1 MSKQPKT
8 ISRVFTIKV
17 FLFAVLTIAC
27 AGIAFDI
34 LFPDYKDNFI
44 VSFIL
49 KNFWGNVCHQEH
61 NKSLSING
69 TYLMVCSRCAG
80 IYFGAWF
87 VSFISMFI
95 KQIKINL
102 SLIIICTIP
111 MLADILF
118 YNIRIY
124 EYSKVIAFFSGV
136 IFSSS
141 VVIFFLNNI
150 KSEL

>member
-17 FLFAVLTIAC
+17 FLFTVLTIAC

-61 NKSLSING
+61 NKSLSIDG
-69 TYLMVCSRCAG
+69 SYMLVCSRCTG
-80 IYFGAWF
+80 IYFGAW
-87 VSFISMFI
+87 VISFISLFI
-95 KQIKINL
+95 RQMKINL
-102 SLIIICTIP
+102 SLIIICALP
-111 MLADILF
+111 MLADILL
-118 YNIRIY
+118 YNLRIY
-124 EYSKVIAFFSGV
+124 EYSKAIAFFSGV
-136 IFSSS
+136 IFSSG